1 MDHGVLFCFLIPDN
15 DGRMS
20 LLLLLLEIYQ
30 LFYLLGC
37 CPTFGAADSIS

>member
-20 LLLLLLEIYQ
+20 LLLLLEIYQ

-37 CPTFGAADSIS
+37 CLTIGAADSIS